1 MRKILLMLCC
11 IVSLQATAAKYNL
24 VERTTG
30 ALLSLSENLYLYWIG
45 SNIDNLPFEGS
56 GTQNSPYLIKRY
68 EHLAG
73 LAYWV
78 NVKHETFKGKYFK
91 IDDEVNII
99 TMLGNWVAIGI
110 DENYPFEGYFDGN
123 GKTIDKMTIEV
134 ESGTGG
140 YCYGLFGHC
149 KGYVRNL
156 NITDAKMIF
165 SINYSTTNTQSIT
178 AGLLCARLGMS
189 REKNLY
195 AAVYGCNVSGKSQ
208 ITGIVTNG
216 TTSYNFR
223 EDKTWIGGL
232 VGFADNPV
240 SIYRCRTDVRI
251 DLRGAFDVGGIV
263 GHICGYSVTQ
273 INWWQSN
280 GGPLETFVFDC
291 TAKVNMNV
299 TKGYTNYYHAGGI
312 CGSNDGGNIEAC
324 AATGTVMAGEDG
336 TAAGICGRNM
346 GNIIACVA
354 TTTAI
359 GGYNVG
365 GIVGKN
371 ETTTIGGKNF
381 DGEIYKCVYSGHID
395 GTNAQYAGGVAARC
409 PGNRVHYSLFLGTMK
424 ASTVSTHSTPIQQV
438 TGDSDF
444 EVDHCYYDGNLCQ
457 LYAPLARTTFE
468 KLTTHPLPN
477 DIILEENEQEDEG
490 LITLKDL
497 YLGNKRCQ
505 VTGVS
510 WATVSGFYPRIE
522 VGSSNNTSAGTM
534 TDTAIERAKNAWNDN
549 TDLKTPILFPSYVWL
564 TTVPGG
570 FNNGHQAYYLDNA
583 FSLAD
588 KSGSGKTAT
597 YSLTTGQQVLT
608 VEGTTATPAEP
619 GTTMLNIT
627 NNGLTK
633 EFLLQVVYGN
643 NQWDGTYVTELA
655 GAGTQENPYLIH
667 NARQMAGVMRYN
679 NTDLYTNKYFK
690 LTQDI
695 WFNDSLLNS
704 QAEPVKGKYAWDHL
718 RDQLADKKFRWV
730 GHLDGDGHLIR
741 GLYLTNAYG
750 IFEELGNNASI
761 ENVGFVN
768 TYIKAPAYNVSSEEH
783 PMVFLASEVSGTAT
797 VRNCLFEG
805 ATHPNSNGQI
815 TTTTAFCG
823 NLNVTNEQIATIEDC
838 IIAVTPMSAEK
849 RSLVGNAPSSLT
861 TLQRILVLA
870 GNPEYGLANKESALS
885 ECYFPEG
892 YFSPAEVNKVKFKDA
907 QSVAALTNGTLWT
920 DKDKWVSTEG
930 RFPMLRSFADSDY
943 GKLLSLPIYTTAD
956 NNLLEM
962 KDIMPYE
969 PGAATWSFDGDPEH
983 IAVAVRSELE
993 LLEPL
998 EYAGGD
1004 LNRTLEHARL
1014 VTRMQVVYGFQPGIK
1029 FEDNYAK
1036 TFCDTAFGNHDGTVM
1051 LSELMGVASSEFT
1064 TAMSDYSATANQIA
1078 TFPELR
1084 YFATLDNL
1092 GTVFQNKEKLTQVT
1106 IPAKVHQLENDL
1118 FKGCTNMT
1126 SFTFPLSITTLNTHP
1141 FNGSAVRNFA
1151 VERNHPTLGVVDG
1164 ILMNKEKTEL
1174 VCYPNGRSG
1183 DAVHKSITLTGKIDL
1198 IRSNAIYKIPL
1209 IDTLFIDAPNHESF
1223 TDLSANGITHHTEG
1237 KMMVYVKDAT
1247 NEFGGETGEGKGY
1260 LLGQYLE
1267 SENWNAVAELH
1278 RYFDLEVSANS
1289 WDASKSCYWA
1299 TMYIGFDT
1307 QLPKELT
1314 PYVVDK
1320 EKTNLENTYLYL
1332 RKIPQKVPM
1341 LTPVVIKATKA
1352 GTYRLLASQESKWEG
1367 SEMSINLLDG
1377 TNRNGMKVNQA
1388 ESIEG
1393 GCLTLGRNS
1402 LGQIGFFLYKGTKD
1416 IPAYRAYLTVNKIG
1430 AEARMFKFTDEE
1442 STDIKGTDLSPVT
1455 TQDVYYNLNGQRVEH
1470 PTKGIYIHNGRK
1482 VIIK

>member
-24 VERTTG
+24 ANKTSTG
-30 ALLSLSENLYLYWIG
+30 GDFTSSEDLYLYAPKQNDAL
-45 SNIDNLPFEGS
+45 SGS
-56 GTQNSPYLIKRY
+56 GTLEDPYLITDQRD
-68 EHLAG
+68 LQC
-73 LAYWV
+73 LAYRV
-78 NVKHETFKGKYFK
+78 NVKQETFKGQYVRLEND
-91 IDDEVNII
+91 ID
-99 TMLGNWVAIGI
+99 LAGSGNWVAIGI
-110 DENYPFEGYFDGN
+110 NEGAPFEGYFDGN
-123 GKTIDKMTIEV
+123 NCTITSMRIEV
-134 ESGTGG
+134 GSGTGG

-156 NITDAKMIF
+156 NITNAEMKF

-189 REKNLY
+189 REKDLY
-195 AAVYGCNVSGKSQ
+195 AAVYGCNVSGESK

-232 VGFADNPV
+232 VGYADNPV
-240 SIYRCRTDVRI
+240 SIYRCQTDVTI

-273 INWWQSN
+273 INWWNEHQ
-280 GGPLETFVFDC
+280 GPLETFVFDC

-299 TKGYTNYYHAGGI
+299 TKGYINHYHAGGI
-312 CGSNDGGNIEAC
+312 CGTNDGGNIEAC

-354 TTTAI
+354 TTTAV

-371 ETTTIGGKNF
+371 ETTTIGEKNF

-395 GTNAQYAGGVAARC
+395 GTNAQYAGGVAACC

-477 DIILEENEQEDEG
+477 DIILEENEPEDEG

-497 YLGNKRCQ
+497 YLGKDRCQ

-522 VGSSNNTSAGTM
+522 VGGSNNTSSGTM
-534 TDTAIERAKNAWNDN
+534 TDTAIESAKNAWNDN

-570 FNNGHQAYYLDNA
+570 FNNGHQAFYLDNA

-597 YSLTTGQQVLT
+597 YSLTPGQQVLT
-608 VEGTTATPAEP
+608 VEGTTATPAES

-627 NNGLTK
+627 NDGFTK

-695 WFNDSLLNS
+695 WFNDGLLNS
-704 QAEPVKGKYAWDHL
+704 QAEPVDGKYAWDHL
-718 RDQLADKKFRWV
+718 RDPLVDKNFRWV

-750 IFEELGNNASI
+750 IFEELGDNASI

-768 TYIKAPAYNVSSEEH
+768 TYIKAPAYDVPSEEH

-805 ATHPNSNGQI
+805 ATHPNSNGHI

-823 NLNVTNEQIATIEDC
+823 NLNVTNDQIATIEDC

-962 KDIMPYE
+962 KDIMLYE
-969 PGAATWSFDGDPEH
+969 PGAATWSFDGT
-983 IAVAVRSELE
+983 AVAVHSELE

-998 EYAGGD
+998 VYAGGD
-1004 LNRTLEHARL
+1004 LNRTLDHARL

-1036 TFCDTAFGNHDGTVM
+1036 TFCDEAFGDHNGTVM

-1064 TAMSDYSATANQIA
+1064 TAMSNYSTTTDQIA

-1092 GTVFQNKEKLTQVT
+1092 GTVFQNKKKLTQVT
-1106 IPAKVHQLENDL
+1106 IPAKVHQLQDDL
-1118 FKGCTNMT
+1118 FYGCSNMT

-1223 TDLSANGITHHTEG
+1223 TDLSTNGITHHTEG
-1237 KMMVYVKDAT
+1237 KMVVYVKDAT
-1247 NEFGGETGEGKGY
+1247 NEFNESELQDEDQLGEGKGY

-1278 RYFDLEVSANS
+1278 RYFDLEISASS
-1289 WDASKSCYWA
+1289 WDATNNCYWGS
-1299 TMYIGFDT
+1299 MYIGFDT
-1307 QLPKELT
+1307 QLPEELT

-1320 EKTNLENTYLYL
+1320 ERTNLNDTYLYL
-1332 RKIPQKVPM
+1332 RKISKKLPM
-1341 LTPVVIKATKA
+1341 LTPVVIRATKA
-1352 GTYRLLASQESKWEG
+1352 GTYRLLASQEKKWAEIHI
-1367 SEMSINLLDG
+1367 STNLLDG
-1377 TNRNGMKVNQA
+1377 SGRNGVKVNQGDTND
-1388 ESIEG
+1388 G

-1402 LGQIGFFLYKGTKD
+1402 KGVIGFFIYKGTN
-1416 IPAYRAYLTVNKIG
+1416 IPPYRAFLTVNKIG
-1430 AEARMFKFTDEE
+1430 NARLFKITDEE
-1442 STDIKGTDLSPVT
+1442 PTDIKGIDSTPT
-1455 TQDVYYNLNGQRVEH
+1455 TTNSDVYYNLSGQRVQH
-1470 PTKGIYIHNGRK
+1470 PSKGIYIHNGRK